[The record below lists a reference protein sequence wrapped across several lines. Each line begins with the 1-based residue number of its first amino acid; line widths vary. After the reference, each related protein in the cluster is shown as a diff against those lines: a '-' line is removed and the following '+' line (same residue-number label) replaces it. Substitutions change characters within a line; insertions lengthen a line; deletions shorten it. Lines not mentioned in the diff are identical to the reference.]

1 MWIRLTIL
9 ILVLTA
15 VQSEKDY
22 TDFVK
27 SLKDNIENKTGD
39 FYHSAYKRLAY
50 ISDTWGPRMWGS
62 PQL

>member
-39 FYHSAYKRLAY
+39 FYSKESAVL
-50 ISDTWGPRMWGS
+50 I
-62 PQL
+62 